1 MSIVELSLPPDL
13 EAFVN
18 AKIAEG
24 QYQSR
29 AEMVQEALIFL
40 RERDRQRELRLQDLR
55 KEIQVGLDQLQRGER
70 TPLDIESIKKEVI
83 DQLNQSKA

>member
-29 AEMVQEALIFL
+29 AEVMHEALVYL
-40 RERDRQRELRLQDLR
+40 RERDRIREMRLEELRKQ
-55 KEIQVGLDQLQRGER
+55 IQVGLDQLSRGER
-70 TPLDIESIKKEVI
+70 TLLDMEAIKKEALG
-83 DQLNQSKA
+83 QPAKSNA